1 MVGPA
6 DEEICPYDHL
16 RPAAELALVLVQ
28 PPPGMLVEG
37 LLADESSKPLTTFW
51 SPSEKI

>member
-6 DEEICPYDHL
+6 DEVICPYDHL
-16 RPAAELALVLVQ
+16 VPAAPLALVLVQ
-28 PPPGMLVEG
+28 PPPGILFEG
-37 LLADESSKPLTTFW
+37 LLADESSKPLTTSW